1 MLLHTF
7 HFLRSGI
14 PVFAACVTFFLTFAF
29 QITIEMFNNSVHG
42 DFIQNI
48 IVTITPALRT
58 SDNNFLQFLLISLVF
73 LEWSMTF
80 PVTAISAATTIEKWK
95 YDCSFLKALCQSSG
109 PWQRSGCSGITVPN
123 SLLLTIK
130 TLTEMLKASTAV
142 HAIINLAPILQNN
155 DRSSQKLS
163 LSGANIWV

>member
-14 PVFAACVTFFLTFAF
+14 LVFAACVTFFLTFAF
-29 QITIEMFNNSVHG
+29 QIIIEMFNNSVHG

-73 LEWSMTF
+73 LEWSMTL
-80 PVTAISAATTIEKWK
+80 PVTAIPAATTKEK
-95 YDCSFLKALCQSSG
+95 
-109 PWQRSGCSGITVPN
+109 
-123 SLLLTIK
+123 
-130 TLTEMLKASTAV
+130 
-142 HAIINLAPILQNN
+142 
-155 DRSSQKLS
+155 
-163 LSGANIWV
+163 